1 MKNTLLLL
9 FLCITIVSLG
19 CRKKEEAA
27 YDVPQG
33 AVQTLQDTSQI
44 ETQYKDVIAKDPKNY
59 DALVSLGHL
68 YFDSG
73 QPEKA
78 IEMYQRALEINP
90 KDANVRTDMGTMYRN
105 LGKFDRAIEEF
116 RRAAVDDPRHE
127 QSRYNLGVTLY
138 NDKKDMKGAANAW
151 EELLK
156 ISPNH
161 PNAEGLKQMISQL
174 RGEQPSTKSKDPS
187 SGWVAK

>member
-9 FLCITIVSLG
+9 FLCITIVSIG
-19 CRKKEEAA
+19 CRKKEEAS
-27 YDVPQG
+27 YDATQG

-44 ETQYKDVIAKDPKNY
+44 EAQYKDVIAKDPKNY

-68 YFDSG
+68 YYDTG

-78 IEMYQRALEINP
+78 VEVYQKALEINP
-90 KDANVRTDMGTMYRN
+90 KDANIRTDMGTMYRS

-116 RRAAVDDPRHE
+116 KRAAGDDPRHE

-151 EELLK
+151 EDLLK
-156 ISPNH
+156 VNPNY
-161 PNAEGLKQMISQL
+161 PNAEGLRQMISQA
-174 RGEQPSTKSKDPS
+174 RNPQPADTKSPS